1 MFPLRDH
8 NPSNRTPFV
17 TWALIIANVLVFFT
31 YYPAMAGAER
41 QLMAFYADWALVPAE
56 VLTGR
61 DTHTLFTSMFLHG
74 GWMHLLGNMLFL
86 WIFGDNMEDLLGHLR
101 FAAFYIASGLAAAAG
116 QILAGPGS
124 TIPMVGAS
132 GAIAGVMGGYLL
144 FFPRARIDV
153 LVIIVVL
160 VRVFAIPA
168 WLMLG
173 LWFGLQLVNGL
184 SMDAAGGGVAY
195 WAHAGG
201 FAAGWRLCCRFGC
214 AWAAPISG
222 RGGMA
227 NHPMT
232 RWNTSSNAA
241 ATARS
246 PRCGACK
253 ATGPPPGPCPT
264 SRAFRAAASGA
275 CRRRHGRAVAT
286 DPRSTPPGMRESTDL
301 ATASTVRIC
310 QKHGN
315 SLMV

>member
-201 FAAGWRLCCRFGC
+201 FAAGVALVLPLWLRLGGPDF
-214 AWAAPISG
+214 WARWHGKPPHDEVEYVVERRRNSPIPKVRRVQG
-222 RGGMA
+222 DR
-227 NHPMT
+227 
-232 RWNTSSNAA
+232 A
-241 ATARS
+241 ATRPLSDLARI
-246 PRCGACK
+246 
-253 ATGPPPGPCPT
+253 
-264 SRAFRAAASGA
+264 
-275 CRRRHGRAVAT
+275 
-286 DPRSTPPGMRESTDL
+286 PRSGQRRVPPTPWSGGRD
-301 ATASTVRIC
+301 
-310 QKHGN
+310 
-315 SLMV
+315 